1 MNNAKQFFKS
11 YRFLQLLTGLTYLI
25 MAVLAMRYTEKT
37 IIQSVQLVGIFSL
50 IKGFFELMNRKK
62 IALRTQRNQYS
73 ALIIGFVDILIGMIL
88 VMNTTLDVTSLAIL
102 FGVWFICDS
111 VISFFMLD
119 LAKMIAMPYYY
130 ISLIVDLV
138 GCMIGLLLLVGG
150 ESLIINIPS
159 LIGNYFLLF
168 GFTKLIGGVI
178 NREDLHSVKSNT
190 KK

>member
-11 YRFLQLLTGLTYLI
+11 YRFLQLLTGLIYLI

-88 VMNTTLDVTSLAIL
+88 VVNTTLDVTSL
-102 FGVWFICDS
+102 
-111 VISFFMLD
+111 VI
-119 LAKMIAMPYYY
+119 
-130 ISLIVDLV
+130 
-138 GCMIGLLLLVGG
+138 
-150 ESLIINIPS
+150 E
-159 LIGNYFLLF
+159 
-168 GFTKLIGGVI
+168 
-178 NREDLHSVKSNT
+178 
-190 KK
+190 